1 MGDKRCDFQRLKE
14 PADVI
19 LYVQRLVNRLRRENL
34 ELDPVYIGK
43 IIYLLNT
50 WLNAYKIQMEHIE
63 LKQLREEIEEL
74 KAIMRGDQDAK
85 IRLTNH

>member
-14 PADVI
+14 PAD
-19 LYVQRLVNRLRRENL
+19 LLAYTQRLINRLRRENL

-63 LKQLREEIEEL
+63 LKQLREEIDGL
-74 KAIMRGDQDAK
+74 KAIVGDQDAK

>member
-14 PADVI
+14 PAD
-19 LYVQRLVNRLRRENL
+19 LLAYTQRLINRLRRENL

-63 LKQLREEIEEL
+63 VKQLREEIDGL
-74 KAIMRGDQDAK
+74 KAIVGDQDAK